1 METET
6 GMYLKIEDAAN
17 LAGVGRST
25 IYDWMERYKFPRP
38 LKLGGRVVRWKASEV
53 IAWLDKQPRSK

>member
-1 METET
+1 MDT
-6 GMYLKIEDAAN
+6 GMYLKIKDAAN

-25 IYDWMERYKFPRP
+25 IYDWMERYGFPRP
-38 LKLGGRVVRWKASEV
+38 LKLGGRVVRWKACEV